1 MSAAMVVD
9 MVKKILTA
17 LVASAFAAGA
27 VAYAVPDTMAAAVQ
41 SPGIVTV
48 QPGDVQLIGRTN
60 VHSGGRAGGK
70 ALPRLG
76 NTNVRKSSGWH

>member
-1 MSAAMVVD
+1 M
-9 MVKKILTA
+9 T
-17 LVASAFAAGA
+17 SAFAAGGIA
-27 VAYAVPDTMAAAVQ
+27 YVAPETMAAAVQ
-41 SPGIVTV
+41 TPNIVTV